1 MKQMVCP
8 LPPPGAVIPRCCHPV
23 MLWSISAF
31 LWGIQGGC
39 RHDTQPWQV
48 SFARSRALETQWI
61 PINHFMSTNNPS
73 PLYTAHLSL
82 HSNDSPCFASLL
94 FPPFSLLLPPSVLVQ
109 EWALRTLI
117 PLQESLPP
125 HQMPLPRT
133 PLTFLCHAVQRD
145 LAENPNLTCSG
156 SARVQTPQRTQK
168 TPVIFLSPT
177 ALSVVHQT
185 FGLVRYI
192 GSASFKMEMARL

>member
-1 MKQMVCP
+1 M
-8 LPPPGAVIPRCCHPV
+8 LSPPGAVTQSCYGPSLP
-23 MLWSISAF
+23 SS
-31 LWGIQGGC
+31 GG
-39 RHDTQPWQV
+39 
-48 SFARSRALETQWI
+48 SREDAGTWLFSLAGLLCKKSRLETQWI

-125 HQMPLPRT
+125 HQMPLPRNT
-133 PLTFLCHAVQRD
+133 LTFLCHALFREILPPKIQIWCAVALPESKHLREHRRPCD
-145 LAENPNLTCSG
+145 FSFPYSLVCGSPNL
-156 SARVQTPQRTQK
+156 
-168 TPVIFLSPT
+168 
-177 ALSVVHQT
+177 
-185 FGLVRYI
+185 GLVRYI